1 MKKIHSLPLKG
12 LAVPFLLVLAFGC
25 NNNASY
31 KEEALSLNRQA
42 GAADTLQTLDT
53 TRADGALPQVPGM
66 IDPRGLLLL
75 KDASVEVTV
84 GDMGLSARRLRVW
97 LGATDGYYTL
107 WTHRRAGDSLCL
119 ELTAK
124 VPTGQ
129 FETFKD
135 SVETLGMLV
144 SETASATDET
154 DDYAAA
160 EAHQALSRHLSTRYD
175 AVRGKNE
182 LLAIDRS
189 AQLQTDAVDAAQMV
203 AATNRH
209 VAWATVEV
217 RATAY
222 KPLPAPEGA
231 PFGRRLG
238 KGFRDGWAA
247 VEVVIVALAGIWPLL
262 LLIAASVYFG
272 LTRAR
277 RITAAPKA
285 ES

>member
-25 NNNASY
+25 NNSASY
-31 KEEALSLNRQA
+31 KEAALDRQTR
-42 GAADTLQTLDT
+42 AASETLDT
-53 TRADGALPQVPGM
+53 TRADGGLPQVPGM
-66 IDPRGLLLL
+66 IDPKGILLL
-75 KDASVEVTV
+75 KDAAVEVTV

-107 WTHRRAGDSLCL
+107 WTHRRFGDSLCL

-124 VPTGQ
+124 VPTEQ

-135 SVETLGMLV
+135 SVETLGTLV

-160 EAHQALSRHLSTRYD
+160 QARQVLSQHLSTRYD
-175 AVRGKNE
+175 AVHGKNE
-182 LLAIDRS
+182 MEAIDRS
-189 AQLQTDAVDAAQMV
+189 VQLQTDAVNAAQMV

-222 KPLPAPEGA
+222 KPLPLPEPA
-231 PFGRRLG
+231 PFGQRLG
-238 KGFRDGWAA
+238 GSFRDGWAA

-262 LLIAASVYFG
+262 LLIAVGVYFG
-272 LTRAR
+272 LSRVR
-277 RITAAPKA
+277 R
-285 ES
+285 SGSRNFD